1 MTDMLPDNYAKL
13 LTELKQRIQ
22 QSQIK
27 AALAVNKELVL
38 LYWHIGKEI
47 LERQDRDGWGS
58 KVITRLSNDLRK
70 EFPTMKGLSRT
81 NMLYMRSF
89 AENWP
94 DEQIVHQLA
103 GQIPW
108 FHNCALIDKVKD
120 QKQRIWYIQQTIE
133 NGWSRNVLIHHIESN
148 LYNRQG
154 KAITNF
160 SATLPASQSDLAH
173 QLIKDPYHLDFLDIA
188 KDAKERDLE
197 ASLITHMR
205 DFLLELGTGFAFVGS
220 QYPIRLEQDEYYLD
234 LLFYHLK
241 LRCYIII
248 ELKTTEFKPEYS
260 GKMNFYLNI
269 VDDFVKTEHDNQTL
283 GIIMCRSKE
292 NSRVEYALRGIQTPI
307 GVSTH
312 KLPQELTDKLPT
324 VEQIEAEL
332 EMLGVSDEINEL
344 EVKQ

>member
-1 MTDMLPDNYAKL
+1 MSDTLPDNYAL
-13 LTELKQRIQ
+13 LLKDLKSRIQ
-22 QSQIK
+22 QAQVK

-47 LERQDRDGWGS
+47 LDRQQREAWGS

-94 DEQIVHQLA
+94 DEQFVHQLA

-108 FHNCALIDKVKD
+108 FHNCTLIDKVKD
-120 QKQRIWYIQQTIE
+120 KKQRIWYIEQTVE
-133 NGWSRNVLIHHIESN
+133 NGWSRNVLTHHIDTD
-148 LYNRQG
+148 LYGRQG

-160 SATLPASQSDLAH
+160 AAALPKPQSDLAL
-173 QLIKDPYHLDFLDIA
+173 QLIKDPYHLDFLDIG

-197 ASLITHMR
+197 AGLITHMR
-205 DFLLELGTGFAFVGS
+205 NFLLELGAGFAFVGS

-269 VDDFVKTEHDNQTL
+269 VDDFVKSEQDNPTL

-292 NSRVEYALRGIQTPI
+292 KSRVEYALRGIRTPI

-312 KLPQELTDKLPT
+312 QLPEELIDKLPT

-332 EMLGVSDEINEL
+332 ETVNLDEEDV
-344 EVKQ
+344 E